1 MATNNNN
8 PFGDFYSDMLE
19 MDPQM
24 AYLGKLTSQDYGF
37 NPLTFAGQA
46 PAQQQRAGDYFEN
59 QYSNIYNEYLGQ
71 QGRGIKELAAGGKP
85 STQGMQSFS
94 EFLQG
99 VPFTERYGA
108 LTPQQ
113 KGTSARRFAPAT
125 RHIYF

>member
-59 QYSNIYNEYLGQ
+59 QYSNIYNEYLGKKGREYEQ
-71 QGRGIKELAAGGKP
+71 QVDPSEMTTFSQFLSDFPFKSRYTGLTPYQRGM
-85 STQGMQSFS
+85 STQ
-94 EFLQG
+94 
-99 VPFTERYGA
+99 
-108 LTPQQ
+108 
-113 KGTSARRFAPAT
+113 RFATST
-125 RHIYF
+125 RYIFY